1 MIPYAFAARTME
13 SVGEAANAM
22 VEECLE
28 RFPKIMGP
36 EQMTPDYEKCI
47 RISTN
52 ASLRK
57 MLAPDALV
65 ILSPLAR

>member
-1 MIPYAFAARTME
+1 M
-13 SVGEAANAM
+13 GEAANAIM
-22 VEECLE
+22 KECLE

-57 MLAPDALV
+57 MGMSVSVLEQTHDV
-65 ILSPLAR
+65 RRQWYRG